1 MKIIN
6 ELQSLINSETK
17 QSDIANKAI
26 DELYHFNEKNK
37 QLILSLQEKL
47 DFNALA
53 MNDISEH
60 EKLIKSMAN
69 DISEFKNALT
79 ILCDNKI
86 KNNELDYVNELKNSL
101 NE

>member
-1 MKIIN
+1 MKKQTANII
-6 ELQSLINSETK
+6 SSR
-17 QSDIANKAI
+17 
-26 DELYHFNEKNK
+26 
-37 QLILSLQEKL
+37 KL

-53 MNDISEH
+53 MNYISEH